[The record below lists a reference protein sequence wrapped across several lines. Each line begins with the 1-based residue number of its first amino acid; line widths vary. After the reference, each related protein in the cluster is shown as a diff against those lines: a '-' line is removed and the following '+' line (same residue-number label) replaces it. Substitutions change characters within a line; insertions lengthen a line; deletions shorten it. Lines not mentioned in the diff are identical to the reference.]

1 MVSRVQARGVSET
14 ESSMKPIKK
23 LGAQGDVIFRKVR
36 SLPKGALEQP
46 VNGPIIVAHS
56 ETQHHHAIDVTDG
69 VRLFQ
74 PPGDPMVCYLVME
87 GVEYADVVHHR
98 PFDTHETLR
107 LLGTPQK
114 RTVFEVR
121 RQREYTPEGWRRVE
135 D

>member
-1 MVSRVQARGVSET
+1 
-14 ESSMKPIKK
+14 MKNVKRMA
-23 LGAQGDVIFRKVR
+23 AQGDVLFRRVR
-36 SLPKGALEQP
+36 SVPKAAVEQKTERQ
-46 VNGPIIVAHS
+46 IIVAHS
-56 ETQHHHAIDVTDG
+56 ETGHHHAIDATDG

-74 PPGDPMVCYLVME
+74 PPNAPMICYLALE

-107 LLGTPQK
+107 LVGTPKK

-121 RQREYTPEGWRRVE
+121 RQREYTPQGWRRVE